1 MDFGTWVNMD
11 PLRCNYVSFISW
23 GELFRDYHLKILNE
37 ISIESESWL
46 NETHPYIACEF
57 IDFCIDTEK

>member
-23 GELFRDYHLKILNE
+23 GELFRNYHLKILNE
-37 ISIESESWL
+37 ISIESES
-46 NETHPYIACEF
+46 
-57 IDFCIDTEK
+57 